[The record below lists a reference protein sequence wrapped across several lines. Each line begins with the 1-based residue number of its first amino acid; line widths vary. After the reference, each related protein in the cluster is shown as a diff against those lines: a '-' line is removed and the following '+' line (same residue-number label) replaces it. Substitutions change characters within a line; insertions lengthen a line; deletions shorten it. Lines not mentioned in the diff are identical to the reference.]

1 MNLYKILKDKDLII
15 NEKEYHELVFNRQIS
30 VDKQYIDDPK
40 FNLDLS
46 KKNSIKIGIFELEI

>member
-15 NEKEYHELVFNRQIS
+15 NEKEYHELIFNREIS

-40 FNLDLS
+40 FKLDLS
-46 KKNSIKIGIFELEI
+46 KKNSIRIGIFQLEI